1 MHRCWTAPAR
11 AREIPTSGKS
21 VVPFCAVI
29 ELRRRIEL
37 AVAHPV
43 WGPVVF
49 IALAVLLGLVF
60 IHVVFDDAGF
70 VADVGAICF
79 GVVTVLAAILCR
91 RFQLDLPVFLVGL
104 VEKRGPPR
112 AARLSS
118 PAISRLRTA
127 DFVLP
132 LRR

>member
-1 MHRCWTAPAR
+1 M
-11 AREIPTSGKS
+11 
-21 VVPFCAVI
+21 I
-29 ELRRRIEL
+29 ELRRKIEL

-43 WGPVVF
+43 WGPVVI

-60 IHVVFDDAGF
+60 VHVVFDDAGF
-70 VADVGAICF
+70 LADMAAICF
-79 GVVTVLAAILCR
+79 GVVTVLAAFLCR
-91 RFQLDLPVFLVGL
+91 RFGLDLPHLLVGL

-112 AARLSS
+112 APRRSS
-118 PAISRLRTA
+118 PAVSLLRTA

>member
-1 MHRCWTAPAR
+1 M
-11 AREIPTSGKS
+11 
-21 VVPFCAVI
+21 I
-29 ELRRRIEL
+29 ELRRKIEL

-43 WGPVVF
+43 WGPVVI

-70 VADVGAICF
+70 LADVGAICF
-79 GVVTVLAAILCR
+79 GVVTLLAAVLCR
-91 RFQLDLPVFLVGL
+91 RFLLDVPLRLAGR

-112 AARLSS
+112 PVRRSS
-118 PAISRLRTA
+118 LGLDPLRPSG
-127 DFVLP
+127 FVLP

>member
-1 MHRCWTAPAR
+1 M
-11 AREIPTSGKS
+11 
-21 VVPFCAVI
+21 I
-29 ELRRRIEL
+29 ELRRKIEL

-43 WGPVVF
+43 WGPVVI

-60 IHVVFDDAGF
+60 VHVVFDDVGF
-70 VADVGAICF
+70 VADMGAICF

-91 RFQLDLPVFLVGL
+91 RFLLHLPLVLVGL
-104 VEKRGPPR
+104 VEKRGPPPS
-112 AARLSS
+112 ARRSS
-118 PAISRLRTA
+118 PAVSLLRTA

>member
-1 MHRCWTAPAR
+1 M
-11 AREIPTSGKS
+11 PTSGRS
-21 VVPFCAVI
+21 GIPFCAVI
-29 ELRRRIEL
+29 ELRRKIEL

-43 WGPVVF
+43 WGPVVI

-70 VADVGAICF
+70 VADMGAICF

-91 RFQLDLPVFLVGL
+91 HLQLEMPVLLVGL

-112 AARLSS
+112 AARRSS
-118 PAISRLRTA
+118 HAVSLLRTA